1 MLRPNDSWFL
11 EKEEPV
17 KCCLQYMR
25 KLIIGIDENIR
36 ESWQYGMPFFCY
48 KGNRFCYLWIHKQ
61 LGKPYL
67 GIVDGKMISSR
78 DLVSEKRSRMKI
90 LLVDP
95 NKHIP
100 VQKIQGI
107 LKQVLNLYKQ

>member
-17 KCCLQYMR
+17 KSCLQYLR
-25 KLIIGIDENIR
+25 KLIIGLDENIS

-48 KGNRFCYLWIHKQ
+48 KGKRFCYLWIHRQ
-61 LGKPYL
+61 YGKPYL
-67 GIVDGKMISSR
+67 GIVDGKKIISR

-90 LLVDP
+90 LMVDP
-95 NKHIP
+95 NKDIP

-107 LKQVLNLYKQ
+107 LKQVLNLYK